1 MDALDKLLLLPSPPR
16 HSVLS
21 ICRSLGH
28 IPSSHRGRVYKI
40 LLNVSPLPLAAS
52 LETKIKRAEATS
64 PPTADST
71 TTTPPPPTP
80 QQVSSPELTSRLS
93 IDDYDDDN
101 DESVSESI
109 NSDNSENSS
118 IGDLEAE
125 RELEKQSKGS
135 FQVEGKWAKSPLVEE
150 PKKLVNQRVVKADAE
165 RTRGSHPQIERLLT
179 HFCHSNDLKYKQG
192 LNELLAPF
200 LTLDYTSPSD
210 SEFQPPYSTEEGESE
225 KNVFNE
231 LVGYGCFEEFLKKF
245 LPTNVYADD
254 GFAALQCCFRIFRLL
269 LLYHDPNLCKLL
281 DGHRLPPELYASGW
295 FLTLF
300 SQRLDME
307 SLWKWWDL
315 YVLYDEPHLHHF
327 ICLRLLMRGAEEI
340 NEAGEASLPVVL
352 QQLSMQV
359 ESIDPVKLLQ
369 EARMVSDETPR
380 SFTSLLDRA
389 CWGGNYINEKVR
401 RFEKQSLKLVL
412 KSVGAWSCV
421 PISADEGIGFA
432 LKDWGIIEPNYI
444 EKNGRTPPR
453 FRNRSRGSS
462 AESRDKL
469 FSGTDEDKTADKPP
483 KPFQD
488 LPSYLTSPTGSHTSY
503 ESDMDSM
510 ASEFSESE
518 VEDDFSDEEGEGGEE
533 NDEDAPTS
541 PVKVKG
547 GGEGAS
553 VGVPLPTTP
562 NTLKQS
568 KIIHQRKSSKKKY
581 VLLDCRPKSEFD
593 DCHVYGSIH
602 LDDECWNTG
611 EVASVVEGFKEMKD
625 CHFALIGSGP
635 SSFDLQM
642 SVNAHK
648 TGPSKSWK
656 RKQRLKNASGDVVEK
671 SGGFLKKMAAAMTT
685 KKENDPN
692 KFVPRGGGDEE
703 DDLDPEHMQV
713 GALEEDI
720 AVSRWVCMFLQLDF
734 AHVSY
739 VRGGIKAIVREL
751 KKAGKENGVG
761 LAEGAEATLEG
772 NKVGKSEVDEAM
784 SASGRAIEK
793 MMKNMVGDLSPTV
806 AWMPGDDE
814 EEEEGEEEDGG
825 GEGGGKGED
834 EVGAQPQ
841 GKKPPA
847 EKDQRKSR
855 RSLEGVGKG
864 WNSFVSN
871 ASKAFERRSS
881 KEGSEFGGGG
891 GKSNSNSPKN
901 SGGSGG
907 MFGGRMFG
915 GGDKSVGEKS
925 GEGGQKISNDSSR
938 SSELDLIRSELEGNL
953 AEGAQHPS
961 DKAAPMWVRKLSV
974 QMEKAGTGFLMASQ
988 KLGEKSREVGNE
1000 LVEKT
1005 KAVAKARS
1013 SPRTSLSGLMG
1024 RKNAA
1029 GYYIGKIV
1037 DIGDW
1042 IGSVA
1047 GNGGSACTFSAMKCP
1062 TDDSMWTEE
1071 AMTPCQLLIGDG
1083 FFLALELNSGT
1094 PGAGPIIACYGL
1106 LSLNKITTKQNLHGL
1121 TVFWFKLGDGEVGE
1135 GRETEIQLPFVVEEH
1150 RDCIEKVKEGF
1161 KVEKKKEKER
1171 LKELE
1176 RSEQRKRVRSGQ
1188 SG

>member
-1 MDALDKLLLLPSPPR
+1 MDSLSNLLKLPNPPR

-21 ICRSLGH
+21 LCRSLGH
-28 IPSSHRGRVYKI
+28 IPSSHRGRIYKI
-40 LLNVSPLPLAAS
+40 LLNVNPIPLAAS
-52 LETKIKRAEATS
+52 LSSKVKTAPPPS
-64 PPTADST
+64 PPS
-71 TTTPPPPTP
+71 PLQNHPE
-80 QQVSSPELTSRLS
+80 PELTSRLS
-93 IDDYDDDN
+93 IDDNDDTS
-101 DESVSESI
+101 SVTSSLEDST
-109 NSDNSENSS
+109 SDS
-118 IGDLEAE
+118 D
-125 RELEKQSKGS
+125 KGR
-135 FQVEGKWAKSPLVEE
+135 FHVEGMWLRSPLVDDPE
-150 PKKLVNQRVVKADAE
+150 KLANQRVVKADAD
-165 RTRGSHPQIERLLT
+165 RTRGDPLVVERLLT
-179 HFCHSNDLKYKQG
+179 HFCHANDVKYKQG

-200 LTLDYTSPSD
+200 LTLDYSRLED
-210 SEFQPPYSTEEGESE
+210 EEFQSPESTDASKLE
-225 KNVFNE
+225 KETYNE
-231 LVGYGCFEEFLKKF
+231 LVAYGCFEEFLKKF

-269 LLYHDPNLCKLL
+269 LLYHEPNLCKLL

-327 ICLRLLMRGAEEI
+327 ICLRLLMRGTDQI

-352 QQLSMQV
+352 QQLSLAV
-359 ESIDPVKLLQ
+359 DTIDPVKLLQ
-369 EARMVSDETPR
+369 EARMISDETPR

-421 PISADEGIGFA
+421 PISADEAIGFA
-432 LKDWGIIEPNYI
+432 LKDWGIIEPIYD
-444 EKNGRTPPR
+444 KNGRTPPR

-469 FSGTDEDKTADKPP
+469 FSGTNEDKMAAP

-488 LPSYLTSPTGSHTSY
+488 LPSYLTSPTGSHTNY

-533 NDEDAPTS
+533 HDEDAPTS
-541 PVKVKG
+541 PVKTKS
-547 GGEGAS
+547 EGS
-553 VGVPLPTTP
+553 TISPLPTTP

-648 TGPSKSWK
+648 TGPSRSWK
-656 RKQRLKNASGDVVEK
+656 RKQRLKNVSGDVVEK
-671 SGGFLKKMAAAMTT
+671 SGGFLKKMAAAMST
-685 KKENDPN
+685 KKENDSN

-793 MMKNMVGDLSPTV
+793 LMKNMVGDLSPTV
-806 AWMPGDDE
+806 AWMPGDDDDDDEAE
-814 EEEEGEEEDGG
+814 EGG
-825 GEGGGKGED
+825 GEDKGNE
-834 EVGAQPQ
+834 EVEVASAVPAVA
-841 GKKPPA
+841 KKSG
-847 EKDQRKSR
+847 EKDQRKTR
-855 RSLEGVGKG
+855 RSLEGAVGKG
-864 WNSFVSN
+864 WNNFVSN

-881 KEGSEFGGGG
+881 KEGGDMRTDSPADGSGSSRG
-891 GKSNSNSPKN
+891 NSPKN
-901 SGGSGG
+901 SGGGSG
-907 MFGGRMFG
+907 MFGSRMFG
-915 GGDKSVGEKS
+915 SGGEKS
-925 GEGGQKISNDSSR
+925 GGEGREQKVSNDSSR

-953 AEGAQHPS
+953 TEGAQHPS
-961 DKAAPMWVRKLSV
+961 DKATLQWVRKLSV
-974 QMEKAGTGFLMASQ
+974 QMEKAGTGILMASQ
-988 KLGEKSREVGNE
+988 KLGEKSREVGND

-1024 RKNAA
+1024 KKKLS
-1029 GYYIGKIV
+1029 GYYIGKII

-1042 IGSVA
+1042 IVA
-1047 GNGGSACTFSAMKCP
+1047 TVGAGGTATTFSAMKCP
-1062 TDDSMWTEE
+1062 TDDTMWTEE

-1083 FFLALELNSGT
+1083 FFMALELNPAT
-1094 PGAGPIIACYGL
+1094 PGAGPIVACHGL
-1106 LSLNKITTKQNLHGL
+1106 LSLSKITTKQNVHGL
-1121 TVFWFKLGDGEVGE
+1121 TVFWFKLDATEVGE
-1135 GRETEIQLPFVVEEH
+1135 GGEAEILLPFVVEGH
-1150 RDCIEKVKEGF
+1150 KDCIEKVKEGF
-1161 KVEKKKEKER
+1161 KIEKKAEKEKLKER
-1171 LKELE
+1171 LREEE
-1176 RSEQRKRVRSGQ
+1176 REKRRRESGEEQLDFSGEGGEGDDDDEEEEEERKD
-1188 SG
+1188 

>member
-1 MDALDKLLLLPSPPR
+1 MDALDKLLLLPSP
-16 HSVLS
+16 
-21 ICRSLGH
+21 LGT
-28 IPSSHRGRVYKI
+28 PS
-40 LLNVSPLPLAAS
+40 
-52 LETKIKRAEATS
+52 
-64 PPTADST
+64 
-71 TTTPPPPTP
+71 
-80 QQVSSPELTSRLS
+80 LTSRLS

-135 FQVEGKWAKSPLVEE
+135 FQVEGKWAKSPPTPNAPAV
-150 PKKLVNQRVVKADAE
+150 P
-165 RTRGSHPQIERLLT
+165 TPQIERLLT

-553 VGVPLPTTP
+553 
-562 NTLKQS
+562 S

-720 AVSRWVCMFLQLDF
+720 A
-734 AHVSY
+734 
-739 VRGGIKAIVREL
+739 
-751 KKAGKENGVG
+751 
-761 LAEGAEATLEG
+761 
-772 NKVGKSEVDEAM
+772 
-784 SASGRAIEK
+784 
-793 MMKNMVGDLSPTV
+793 
-806 AWMPGDDE
+806 
-814 EEEEGEEEDGG
+814 
-825 GEGGGKGED
+825 
-834 EVGAQPQ
+834 PQ

-1135 GRETEIQLPFVVEEH
+1135 GGETEIQLPFVVEGH